1 MVSKS
6 IFNVSRF
13 QKCKHK
19 VPPPSLLKKCF
30 FSQNL
35 PWETKGKNLSFFFE
49 KNYFQ
54 FFSRFF
60 FHYISFQSQVGLFQK
75 NSKKFLKKI
84 LRKSIGYPK
93 VGFSLKKPTL
103 RKAESHCSRTS
114 QVTMSYI
121 FKKFNKFLKKKMRMT
136 MVWNN
141 VIIIKIG
148 VQKRHFILWNSPIS
162 VLQVGRCHFDM
173 VKTQCLK

>member
-1 MVSKS
+1 MENFEKKIWNKNLRFFPLLPPYLKKPPLGDQRKKSEIFFWKKIFS
-6 IFNVSRF
+6 IFF
-13 QKCKHK
+13 
-19 VPPPSLLKKCF
+19 
-30 FSQNL
+30 
-35 PWETKGKNLSFFFE
+35 
-49 KNYFQ
+49 
-54 FFSRFF
+54 RFF

-121 FKKFNKFLKKKMRMT
+121 FKKFNKFLRKRCEWPWCET
-136 MVWNN
+136 MW
-141 VIIIKIG
+141 
-148 VQKRHFILWNSPIS
+148 S
-162 VLQVGRCHFDM
+162 
-173 VKTQCLK
+173 

>member
-1 MVSKS
+1 MFWDFFLKKI
-6 IFNVSRF
+6 IFN
-13 QKCKHK
+13 
-19 VPPPSLLKKCF
+19 F
-30 FSQNL
+30 FSDF
-35 PWETKGKNLSFFFE
+35 SFIIFLFNPKWDFF
-49 KNYFQ
+49 K
-54 FFSRFF
+54 
-60 FHYISFQSQVGLFQK
+60 K

-121 FKKFNKFLKKKMRMT
+121 FKKFNKFLKKKMEMT

-141 VIIIKIG
+141 VIIKKIG

>member
-1 MVSKS
+1 MKIIFSK
-6 IFNVSRF
+6 I
-13 QKCKHK
+13 
-19 VPPPSLLKKCF
+19 F
-30 FSQNL
+30 FSDFFL
-35 PWETKGKNLSFFFE
+35 WSPKVGFSGKGPSPLWI
-49 KNYFQ
+49 
-54 FFSRFF
+54 F
-60 FHYISFQSQVGLFQK
+60 FHYKLNCALWIFFNPMWDFIK
-75 NSKKFLKKI
+75 NKSEKILKKI

-121 FKKFNKFLKKKMRMT
+121 FKKFNKFLRKKLEMT

-141 VIIIKIG
+141 VIIKKIG

>member
-1 MVSKS
+1 MENFEKKIWNKNLRFFSFTPLPEKTSLGGPKEKIWDFFWKKLFS
-6 IFNVSRF
+6 IFFSDFSFIIFLFNPKWDF
-13 QKCKHK
+13 F
-19 VPPPSLLKKCF
+19 KK
-30 FSQNL
+30 
-35 PWETKGKNLSFFFE
+35 
-49 KNYFQ
+49 
-54 FFSRFF
+54 
-60 FHYISFQSQVGLFQK
+60 I
-75 NSKKFLKKI
+75 SKKFLKKI

-103 RKAESHCSRTS
+103 RKAESPGSRTS
-114 QVTMSYI
+114 QGTMSYI
-121 FKKFNKFLKKKMRMT
+121 FKKFNKFLRKKLEMN

-141 VIIIKIG
+141 VIIKKIG

>member
-1 MVSKS
+1 MENFEKKFEIKISD
-6 IFNVSRF
+6 FF
-13 QKCKHK
+13 LYYL
-19 VPPPSLLKKCF
+19 PPYLKKPPLGDQRKKSEF
-30 FSQNL
+30 
-35 PWETKGKNLSFFFE
+35 FFFE

-54 FFSRFF
+54 FFFRFF

-75 NSKKFLKKI
+75 NSKKCLKKI

-93 VGFSLKKPTL
+93 VGFSLNNPTL

-121 FKKFNKFLKKKMRMT
+121 FKKFNKFLRKKLEMT

-141 VIIIKIG
+141 VIIKKIG

>member
-1 MVSKS
+1 MKKISEKIS
-6 IFNVSRF
+6 IEGTLTW
-13 QKCKHK
+13 K
-19 VPPPSLLKKCF
+19 
-30 FSQNL
+30 NL
-35 PWETKGKNLSFFFE
+35 PWGTKGKNLKKKNFE
-49 KNYFQ
+49 KNIFN
-54 FFSRFF
+54 FFSDFSFIIFF
-60 FHYISFQSQVGLFQK
+60 FNPKWDFLKK
-75 NSKKFLKKI
+75 NSEKILKKI

-121 FKKFNKFLKKKMRMT
+121 FKKFNKFLKKKMLIAI
-136 MVWNN
+136 VWNA
-141 VIIIKIG
+141 VIIKKIG